1 MDNHSIEAQGQFDI
15 KKPRVWQVGFLYSL
29 VVILLV
35 FVSTKLQEALQFN
48 IGGLLSEVLLVMLP
62 PLVFLFIFRF
72 DVKKVLRLNK
82 TSFINFALTFGIMI
96 FGIPIVGVFNFINIL
111 IAKLLFGTVE
121 TTQIPIGSDIA
132 GLLIGMLVIAV
143 SAGICEEVLFRG
155 VIQRGVERFGSI
167 KSILITAVLFGIMH
181 FSFQSLFGT
190 FLLGALIGFLVYKS
204 DSLIIGMFAHFTNNA
219 VAVILNWVSI
229 KMFEYFEKMGV
240 ESIKD
245 PTGQDMFSQF
255 QGISITELVV
265 TIAVSLA
272 IITFSTAVFGTLMY
286 GFIKHNSKNVEKVRE
301 DQVRVSAKEFLP
313 LIPGLL
319 IVAFVCVNK

>member
-1 MDNHSIEAQGQFDI
+1 
-15 KKPRVWQVGFLYSL
+15 
-29 VVILLV
+29 
-35 FVSTKLQEALQFN
+35 
-48 IGGLLSEVLLVMLP
+48 
-62 PLVFLFIFRF
+62 
-72 DVKKVLRLNK
+72 
-82 TSFINFALTFGIMI
+82 
-96 FGIPIVGVFNFINIL
+96 
-111 IAKLLFGTVE
+111 
-121 TTQIPIGSDIA
+121 
-132 GLLIGMLVIAV
+132 
-143 SAGICEEVLFRG
+143 
-155 VIQRGVERFGSI
+155 
-167 KSILITAVLFGIMH
+167 
-181 FSFQSLFGT
+181 
-190 FLLGALIGFLVYKS
+190 
-204 DSLIIGMFAHFTNNA
+204 
-219 VAVILNWVSI
+219 
-229 KMFEYFEKMGV
+229 MFEYFEKMGV

>member
-1 MDNHSIEAQGQFDI
+1 
-15 KKPRVWQVGFLYSL
+15 VGFLYSL

-155 VIQRGVERFGSI
+155 VIQRGFERFGSI

>member
-1 MDNHSIEAQGQFDI
+1 M
-15 KKPRVWQVGFLYSL
+15 
-29 VVILLV
+29 
-35 FVSTKLQEALQFN
+35 
-48 IGGLLSEVLLVMLP
+48 
-62 PLVFLFIFRF
+62 
-72 DVKKVLRLNK
+72 
-82 TSFINFALTFGIMI
+82 
-96 FGIPIVGVFNFINIL
+96 
-111 IAKLLFGTVE
+111 
-121 TTQIPIGSDIA
+121 
-132 GLLIGMLVIAV
+132 
-143 SAGICEEVLFRG
+143 
-155 VIQRGVERFGSI
+155 
-167 KSILITAVLFGIMH
+167 
-181 FSFQSLFGT
+181 
-190 FLLGALIGFLVYKS
+190 GALIGFLVYKS

>member
-155 VIQRGVERFGSI
+155 VIQRGFERFGSI

>member
-1 MDNHSIEAQGQFDI
+1 M
-15 KKPRVWQVGFLYSL
+15 YSL

-155 VIQRGVERFGSI
+155 VIQRGFERFGSI